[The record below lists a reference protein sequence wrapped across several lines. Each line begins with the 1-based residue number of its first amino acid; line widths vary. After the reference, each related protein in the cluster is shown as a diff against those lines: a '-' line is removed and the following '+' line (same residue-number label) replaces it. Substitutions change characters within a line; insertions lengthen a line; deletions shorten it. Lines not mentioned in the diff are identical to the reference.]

1 MSACFVYITT
11 GDAAE
16 ARKIGRILVEE
27 RLAAC
32 ANVQDRVTSIYRWE
46 GAVQEDVEAVLIAK
60 SVTHRLPALIDRVKA
75 LHSYDCPCIV
85 AWPLSAGN
93 PDFFD
98 WLATE
103 SAEHP

>member
-16 ARKIGRILVEE
+16 ALKIGRILVEE

-46 GAVQEDVEAVLIAK
+46 GAVQEDAEAVLIAK
-60 SVTHRLPALIDRVKA
+60 SVNDRLPALIDRVKA
-75 LHSYDCPCIV
+75 LHSYECPCIV
-85 AWPLSAGN
+85 AWPLRAGN
-93 PDFFD
+93 PDFLD

-103 SAEHP
+103 SAEQP